1 MIGSLWHAGVGID
14 PGRLIDDTDTA
25 YYLVV
30 RAAYERFLELN
41 ARQAAEERAEIAAA
55 SGH

>member
-30 RAAYERFLELN
+30 CAAYEQFLELN
-41 ARQAAEERAEIAAA
+41 ARQAAEERAAVAAA
-55 SGH
+55 N